1 MNVLLLAEVNG
12 GALSVDSTAKALTA
26 AKRIGDV
33 TILCVGNGC
42 SDAAN
47 TAAKLDGV
55 SKVLCAEDEAYG
67 HDMAEPV
74 SDLIVS
80 FHLCFQKYL
89 ASCCSTLGCYD
100 HLRSYSRY

>member
-47 TAAKLDGV
+47 AAAKLDGV
-55 SKVLCAEDEAYG
+55 SKVLCAQDEA
-67 HDMAEPV
+67 
-74 SDLIVS
+74 
-80 FHLCFQKYL
+80 
-89 ASCCSTLGCYD
+89 
-100 HLRSYSRY
+100 